1 MFVDEGAESQAVP
14 EGRGHVG
21 DGHVPVALD
30 LDPAPLLQRL
40 HGGHPEAPES
50 ELKRVGAAGGSASF
64 RLPPHTHTRASTHAH
79 THTPCWKLTAAETTE
94 CVCVCVCGRSPDTLR
109 VCHLF
114 SHGKSDVTPAE
125 GRLLRVMGGVH
136 HKECV
141 YKMLKLYKTRNYA
154 VTSFTP
160 V

>member
-50 ELKRVGAAGGSASF
+50 ELKRVGAAGGSSSF
-64 RLPPHTHTRASTHAH
+64 RLPPHAH
-79 THTPCWKLTAAETTE
+79 THTPCWKLTQQLRPLS
-94 CVCVCVCGRSPDTLR
+94 VCV
-109 VCHLF
+109 
-114 SHGKSDVTPAE
+114 
-125 GRLLRVMGGVH
+125 
-136 HKECV
+136 
-141 YKMLKLYKTRNYA
+141 YA
-154 VTSFTP
+154 CA
-160 V
+160 

>member
-64 RLPPHTHTRASTHAH
+64 RLPPYTHEQARTHSHT
-79 THTPCWKLTAAETTE
+79 LLEVDTAAETTE
-94 CVCVCVCGRSPDTLR
+94 CVCVYACV
-109 VCHLF
+109 
-114 SHGKSDVTPAE
+114 
-125 GRLLRVMGGVH
+125 
-136 HKECV
+136 
-141 YKMLKLYKTRNYA
+141 
-154 VTSFTP
+154 
-160 V
+160 